1 MKTVLL
7 TYTLVDFAF
16 MVLPLMLGAVSID
29 KARVPDLIDSNLFS
43 VTKTLISKNYY
54 NSYEIVNEVRL

>member
-1 MKTVLL
+1 MKTILL
-7 TYTLVDFAF
+7 TCTLVDFAF

-43 VTKTLISKNYY
+43 ATKTLISKNYY
-54 NSYEIVNEVRL
+54 SYEIVNGVRL